1 MYVKMHNFI
10 RQIVF
15 DEIWVSRFVS
25 CDEVLNVLSC
35 TADKVVFRRNVSQSK
50 AFFLVKRTKP
60 HLLTRFNKQERG

>member
-25 CDEVLNVLSC
+25 CDEVQKRQSC
-35 TADKVVFRRNVSQSK
+35 AANMVVFCQKVSQSK
-50 AFFLVKRTKP
+50 AFLHIK
-60 HLLTRFNKQERG
+60 

>member
-35 TADKVVFRRNVSQSK
+35 AADKVFFRRNLSQSK
-50 AFFLVKRTKP
+50 AFLHIK
-60 HLLTRFNKQERG
+60 

>member
-1 MYVKMHNFI
+1 MHNFI

-35 TADKVVFRRNVSQSK
+35 AADKVVFRQS
-50 AFFLVKRTKP
+50 VT
-60 HLLTRFNKQERG
+60 